1 MKQYLIE
8 KKSLLV
14 ITCTIKMFNKKTS
27 VLNETRYCVQEDF
40 SIAVC
45 TKESVRKLELPFDI
59 NNYGVSKQLGVV
71 IEKKYNSKTV
81 ASGTD

>member
-1 MKQYLIE
+1 
-8 KKSLLV
+8 
-14 ITCTIKMFNKKTS
+14 MFNEKTS
-27 VLNETRYCVQEDF
+27 VLYKTRYCAQEDF

-45 TKESVRKLELPFDI
+45 TKKSVRKLNLPYDI

-81 ASGTD
+81 ASGTDLFVISQNR